1 MKTHVKEIISPLQVE
16 RMFTLDF
23 NDKGTEEKSLSFED
37 RRFLKTAKEGIHQRE
52 DGHYEMPLP
61 LRNENVELPN
71 NKDLALSR
79 LMKLKQKLQSNT
91 QYREDYV
98 GFMQETIENGFAER
112 VPSTEVSRNDKRVW
126 YIPHHGVYHKKKPG
140 KIRVVFDCSALCY
153 GQSLN
158 QQLLQGPDLT
168 NNLTGVLCRFRK
180 ERVAF
185 MCDIQG
191 MFHQVKVDLK
201 HRDYLRFLW
210 WEDGNVESD
219 PVEFR
224 MTVHLFGAP
233 LPLDAPILP

>member
-79 LMKLKQKLQSNT
+79 LMKLKQKLRSDT

-98 GFMQETIENGFAER
+98 GFIQETIENGFAER

-140 KIRVVFDCSALCY
+140 KNKS
-153 GQSLN
+153 
-158 QQLLQGPDLT
+158 
-168 NNLTGVLCRFRK
+168 GV
-180 ERVAF
+180 
-185 MCDIQG
+185 
-191 MFHQVKVDLK
+191 
-201 HRDYLRFLW
+201 
-210 WEDGNVESD
+210 
-219 PVEFR
+219 
-224 MTVHLFGAP
+224 
-233 LPLDAPILP
+233 